1 MLCGCVT
8 GWFNPARARPL
19 GRSPRS
25 AGPAGG
31 GRRPGRRLQPRSTAP
46 GRAGAGGGR
55 RRARPPR
62 QRRGRAAQQP
72 TTMCPGHVYA
82 RSTSTWPTPTLRS
95 RVIEPVDATLG
106 SVTWRSTLR
115 PAWSSPNNVTF
126 PAPARPCTVTSRSR
140 GTMTRSRPR
149 PTEAVTGRASAPLSR
164 DRSRVPSQPR
174 AVRGL
179 QPGGTR
185 RLPESVPQA
194 GSHRHR
200 HRRGRQGGRRQW
212 NTEQHQAAGAPEARP
227 YQPPRPTTTSS
238 LASTAAAVTAAR
250 SGSPPPAGHRRRGD
264 TR

>member
-95 RVIEPVDATLG
+95 RVIEPVDATPG

-115 PAWSSPNNVTF
+115 LARSSPNNVTF
-126 PAPARPCTVTSRSR
+126 PAPARPCTVTSRPR

-164 DRSRVPSQPR
+164 DRSRVPSPAPSR
-174 AVRGL
+174 YVGCS
-179 QPGGTR
+179 
-185 RLPESVPQA
+185 SVVLAGCQSRSPQA

-200 HRRGRQGGRRQW
+200 HRRGHPGWPPPMGHRAASGRGSARS
-212 NTEQHQAAGAPEARP
+212 APLPATPGRPLPARWP
-227 YQPPRPTTTSS
+227 APPRP
-238 LASTAAAVTAAR
+238 
-250 SGSPPPAGHRRRGD
+250 
-264 TR
+264 